1 VTVLDD
7 MLKQGAK
14 AEASDK
20 IASLQFN
27 ITQANQELRELMC
40 NFRVPLDPKG
50 IEVSLENLVNRFKT
64 EEGVATYLHIDGKL
78 NFPPETEMQIMRIT
92 QEALSNI
99 RKHAKARNVRILLSA
114 EPNCQLLIEDDGV
127 GFKKDQ
133 FDTEVMG
140 NNIGMNIMKERADQ
154 MGASI
159 EIESEV
165 DEGTRVIVS
174 FKESS

>member
-1 VTVLDD
+1 
-7 MLKQGAK
+7 
-14 AEASDK
+14 
-20 IASLQFN
+20 
-27 ITQANQELRELMC
+27 
-40 NFRVPLDPKG
+40 
-50 IEVSLENLVNRFKT
+50 
-64 EEGVATYLHIDGKL
+64 
-78 NFPPETEMQIMRIT
+78 
-92 QEALSNI
+92 
-99 RKHAKARNVRILLSA
+99 LLSA

-174 FKESS
+174 FKELS